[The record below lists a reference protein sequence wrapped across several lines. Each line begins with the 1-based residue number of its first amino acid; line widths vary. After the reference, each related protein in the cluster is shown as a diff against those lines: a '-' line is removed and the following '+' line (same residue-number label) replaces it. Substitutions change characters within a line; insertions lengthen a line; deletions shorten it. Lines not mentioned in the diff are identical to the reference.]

1 MTASFLTA
9 ATRQLSCCV
18 QQKKGNMGAT
28 CCCLG
33 REREPRA
40 APQCLLGHPGPAQ
53 PAPQPKEPA
62 KEEKEKQTLHHEEDK
77 TKEKEK
83 LVLDDEDFEGFTTK
97 VKSHTHGSKN
107 DNDHLAEV
115 RGSWCFGEP
124 VSQQLVHI
132 LCQKGLK
139 GASSPN
145 QDSFSVTHFASG
157 WTLMCILDGHGQHG
171 HQIASRIAWTIPSFL
186 VRDFLSLGEEEAQDS
201 QVENALI
208 MAFENA
214 HFDVLAYA
222 AEQKLNV
229 KLSGTTAVVAL
240 VKAGTVYLAH
250 AGDSR
255 AVVGAVQGKHLIAS
269 TKDHSPADEGEKAG
283 SLDLFA
289 WPCEAVMKP
298 LSSRHAPVPALRH
311 QLQGTRGILRGPR
324 ADRRVPGWH
333 GRCAP
338 CLHQGEEDTWFG
350 DDQSHRR
357 QNRIAL
363 LECC

>member
-1 MTASFLTA
+1 ML
-9 ATRQLSCCV
+9 
-18 QQKKGNMGAT
+18 
-28 CCCLG
+28 
-33 REREPRA
+33 
-40 APQCLLGHPGPAQ
+40 LLGQRAGAAGDSAMASGSSRPGSAC
-53 PAPQPKEPA
+53 AAA
-62 KEEKEKQTLHHEEDK
+62 KLRRRQRRRKKHTPWDEEEKTAEKQ
-77 TKEKEK
+77 K
-83 LVLDDEDFEGFTTK
+83 LVLDDEDFETFTSK
-97 VKSHTHGSKN
+97 VRGHVHGSMTENGHIK
-107 DNDHLAEV
+107 DV
-115 RGSWCFGEP
+115 RGSSCFGEP
-124 VSQQLVHI
+124 VSQKLAHI

-139 GASSPN
+139 GANGPN
-145 QDSFSVTHFASG
+145 QESFSVTHFASG

-171 HQIASRIAWTIPSFL
+171 HKIASRIAWTIPWFL
-186 VRDFLSLGEEEAQDS
+186 VRDFLALGEEEAQDS
-201 QVENALI
+201 EVENALV
-208 MAFENA
+208 MAFENS

-240 VKAGTVYLAH
+240 AKGGTVYMAH

-255 AVVGAVQGKHLIAS
+255 AVVGAVHGKPFIAS

-289 WPCEAVMKP
+289 WPSCEAVKP
-298 LSSRHAPVPALRH
+298 LSSRHALVPALRH
-311 QLQGTRGILRGPR
+311 QLQGKRGILRGPR

-338 CLHQGEEDTWFG
+338 RLHQGEEDTWFG

-363 LECC
+363 LGCC